1 MTSTTGLVDEMLGSL
16 RDQAAD
22 VDKKTLAMKNLVN
35 ITSSKAGSETLVKKG
50 GLNDI
55 TRYVIS
61 VAIGN
66 SIFRCLCQMQKYK
79 WWQYN

>member
-35 ITSSKAGSETLVKKG
+35 ITSNKAGSETLIKKG
-50 GLNDI
+50 GLKDI
-55 TRYVIS
+55 TRLV
-61 VAIGN
+61 
-66 SIFRCLCQMQKYK
+66 FLCALFTSRFFY
-79 WWQYN
+79 